1 MKNNK
6 VIKIAVAIIFLISG
20 CSFGLAILTRI
31 DEIISAQG
39 ELKII
44 GENIFVKSPF
54 DGTLIEVFVKDGEY
68 VKKGESILKFD
79 DSINS
84 IELESKKENLSNLK
98 ENYKMQEEIL
108 KKFDMLFYEGAISEL
123 SVIQEKK
130 ELKNLNSRIDEV
142 NASINKLE
150 ILLSKSLIKSPING
164 TIFDLDITGNNYET
178 LKGERLLGI
187 MPDSSLEAKVFVLN
201 KDIGFIKKNMEVK
214 LKVDSHP
221 YTQFGYLYGKV
232 EKIGDVPNKSTNDLI
247 SSQSKYPVFIEL
259 QNQYLEKNNEKYI
272 LRNGQSI
279 TASFKVR
286 KKPFISLFSDV
297 FERITDSLNK
307 IISKKSLFF
316 QNREE

>member
-1 MKNNK
+1 
-6 VIKIAVAIIFLISG
+6 
-20 CSFGLAILTRI
+20 
-31 DEIISAQG
+31 
-39 ELKII
+39 
-44 GENIFVKSPF
+44 
-54 DGTLIEVFVKDGEY
+54 
-68 VKKGESILKFD
+68 
-79 DSINS
+79 
-84 IELESKKENLSNLK
+84 
-98 ENYKMQEEIL
+98 
-108 KKFDMLFYEGAISEL
+108 
-123 SVIQEKK
+123 
-130 ELKNLNSRIDEV
+130 
-142 NASINKLE
+142 
-150 ILLSKSLIKSPING
+150 KSPING

-187 MPDSSLEAKVFVLN
+187 MPDSNLEAKVFVLN

-232 EKIGDVPNKSTNDLI
+232 EKIGDVPKKSTNDLI

-259 QNQYLEKNNEKYI
+259 QNQYLDKNNEKYI

>member
-6 VIKIAVAIIFLISG
+6 FIKIAVAIIFLITG

-123 SVIQEKK
+123 SVIKEKK

-150 ILLSKSLIKSPING
+150 ILLSKTLIKSPING

-221 YTQFGYLYGKV
+221 YTQFGYLNGKV

-259 QNQYLEKNNEKYI
+259 KNQYLEKNNEKYV

>member
-108 KKFDMLFYEGAISEL
+108 EKFDMLFYEGAISEL

>member
-1 MKNNK
+1 MKINK
-6 VIKIAVAIIFLISG
+6 FIKIAVAVIFLITG

-54 DGTLIEVFVKDGEY
+54 DGTLIKVFVKDGEY

-84 IELESKKENLSNLK
+84 IELESKKEKLSNLK

-108 KKFDMLFYEGAISEL
+108 KKFDILFYEGAISEL
-123 SVIQEKK
+123 SVIKEKK
-130 ELKNLNSRIDEV
+130 ELRNLNSIVDEV

-178 LKGERLLGI
+178 MKGERLLGI

-201 KDIGFIKKNMEVK
+201 KDIGFIKQNMEVK

-232 EKIGDVPNKSTNDLI
+232 EKIGDVPNKLTNDSI

-259 QNQYLEKNNEKYI
+259 QNQYLEKNNEKFI

>member
-6 VIKIAVAIIFLISG
+6 FIKIAVAIIFLITG

-259 QNQYLEKNNEKYI
+259 QTQYLEKNNEKYV

>member
-6 VIKIAVAIIFLISG
+6 FIKIAVAIIFLITG

-123 SVIQEKK
+123 SVIKEKK

-150 ILLSKSLIKSPING
+150 ILLSKTLIKSPING

-259 QNQYLEKNNEKYI
+259 QTQYLEKNNEKYV